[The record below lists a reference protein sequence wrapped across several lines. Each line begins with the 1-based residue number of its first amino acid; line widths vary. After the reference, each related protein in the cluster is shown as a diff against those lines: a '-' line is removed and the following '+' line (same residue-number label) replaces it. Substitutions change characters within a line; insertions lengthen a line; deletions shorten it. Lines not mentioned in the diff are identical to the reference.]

1 MGLRHLQGTSGRIG
15 YYGKSEGKRTRYD
28 CKYYKREAQ
37 CCFKDEEIKPCKNP
51 AKCPYFMEV
60 GTISEVNL
68 KEESEK
74 KNQRIREKVDQ
85 ARQLQSKQ
93 SNKIKGNNIKIQSKV
108 KLLNL
113 ETHLIM
119 DITLVKPGHANPFE
133 YKVSIDSP
141 LGSVLLNQEKGSVIE
156 IKVND
161 RVEKYKVLNIK

>member
-28 CKYYKREAQ
+28 CKYYQREAQ

-74 KNQRIREKVDQ
+74 KNQRIRENQ
-85 ARQLQSKQ
+85 TRHLE
-93 SNKIKGNNIKIQSKV
+93 NKKSHKV
-108 KLLNL
+108 KRKK
-113 ETHLIM
+113 I
-119 DITLVKPGHANPFE
+119 
-133 YKVSIDSP
+133 
-141 LGSVLLNQEKGSVIE
+141 
-156 IKVND
+156 
-161 RVEKYKVLNIK
+161 NI

>member
-28 CKYYKREAQ
+28 CKYYQREAQ

-60 GTISEVNL
+60 GMISEVNL

-74 KNQRIREKVDQ
+74 KNQRIRENQTRHLENKKSHKVK
-85 ARQLQSKQ
+85 RK
-93 SNKIKGNNIKIQSKV
+93 KINIYSKV